1 MEEKL
6 FLYAYSEDQTI
17 KKWDVLTRMSGIKK
31 NLLTSKELSIILSLL
46 VSPSCSVVSDSLRP
60 HGL

>member
-31 NLLTSKELSIILSLL
+31 NLLTSKELSIIIRS
-46 VSPSCSVVSDSLRP
+46 
-60 HGL
+60 